1 MQIVFWKVNEK
12 KGLSEIQMILFPGKT
27 LHSIQSILKMCF
39 KVPVAGLLWE

>member
-12 KGLSEIQMILFPGKT
+12 KGWSEIQMILFPGKT
-27 LHSIQSILKMCF
+27 LHSIQSILKMCL